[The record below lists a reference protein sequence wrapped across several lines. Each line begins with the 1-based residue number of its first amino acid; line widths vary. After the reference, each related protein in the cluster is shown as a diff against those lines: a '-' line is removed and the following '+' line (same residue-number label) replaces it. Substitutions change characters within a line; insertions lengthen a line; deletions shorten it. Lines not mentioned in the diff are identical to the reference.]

1 MSLDSWNGVI
11 EHDNESGQNCLM
23 EVLLELL
30 SHIVSD
36 LTKAMKGR
44 VSDLGNWV
52 LKVLD
57 DNWDHGGDLRNVVDV
72 LTNLGECH
80 KAGVLVS
87 PVVVVS
93 KSSLN
98 KLTQKRK
105 HNLLTNSRDESID
118 TALTKVD

>member
-1 MSLDSWNGVI
+1 
-11 EHDNESGQNCLM
+11 M

-30 SHIVSD
+30 SHVISD
-36 LTKAMKGR
+36 LTKAVEGR

-57 DNWDHGGDLRNVVDV
+57 DNWDHGGDLRNVVDI
-72 LTNLGECH
+72 LANLGECH
-80 KAGVLVS
+80 KAGIFVS

-105 HNLLTNSRDESID
+105 HNLLTYS
-118 TALTKVD
+118 